1 MPCRAV
7 PCRHLLSS
15 HLLSSHCRRAV
26 AGDGSLLMI
35 TTHRG
40 TVAQARAAM
49 WIGADAV
56 TLGGSLNDPVKQ
68 VMP

>member
-1 MPCRAV
+1 
-7 PCRHLLSS
+7 
-15 HLLSSHCRRAV
+15 
-26 AGDGSLLMI
+26 MI
-35 TTHRG
+35 TTAVHA
-40 TVAQARAAM
+40 VAQARAAM

>member
-1 MPCRAV
+1 MPCRV
-7 PCRHLLSS
+7 SS
-15 HLLSSHCRRAV
+15 HPISSPLISLPPRREP
-26 AGDGSLLMI
+26 SPLLMI
-35 TTHRG
+35 TTAVHA
-40 TVAQARAAM
+40 VAQARAAM